1 MLRLLTTIASR
12 LAMFNIGHRS
22 TSGGF
27 AISPAGEKQHNAHIT
42 KKRPD
47 QEIGRGGREKRLR
60 ETPKHSPGARE
71 CPRRVTPFCRRARKE
86 CVSARGKCR
95 ATACTCSEAVDH
107 CSTPCEHVLRDCGS
121 LLRTVRARA
130 PRPWS
135 IAAHVNYSVTTTFP
149 VVSRDSSARCA
160 SAI

>member
-1 MLRLLTTIASR
+1 VRA
-12 LAMFNIGHRS
+12 ANV
-22 TSGGF
+22 
-27 AISPAGEKQHNAHIT
+27 AP
-42 KKRPD
+42 
-47 QEIGRGGREKRLR
+47 
-60 ETPKHSPGARE
+60 
-71 CPRRVTPFCRRARKE
+71 RRAR
-86 CVSARGKCR
+86 APRLWIIAPRR
-95 ATACTCSEAVDH
+95 ASTCSETVDH